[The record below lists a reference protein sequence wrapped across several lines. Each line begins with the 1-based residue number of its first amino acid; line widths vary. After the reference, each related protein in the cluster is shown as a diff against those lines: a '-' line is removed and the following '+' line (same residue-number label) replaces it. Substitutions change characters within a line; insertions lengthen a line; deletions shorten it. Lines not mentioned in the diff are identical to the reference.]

1 MQFAGIASSPK
12 VSGST
17 NGSSKARSSTGHA
30 VPGPGPG
37 AQQQQQQQTQGSHS
51 FAAALRNLAQ
61 QSVPGT
67 NETAQSPAADSV
79 KRDSG
84 RLDLLVNRC
93 GCFTLDFS
101 TSITTRK
108 TSKTK
113 CRFVWVGG
121 R

>member
-37 AQQQQQQQTQGSHS
+37 AQQHQQTQGSHS

-61 QSVPGT
+61 QSVPGI
-67 NETAQSPAADSV
+67 NETAQSPADSV

-84 RLDLLVNRC
+84 RLNLAVKCVLYVQ
-93 GCFTLDFS
+93 FYS
-101 TSITTRK
+101 TSI
-108 TSKTK
+108 SA
-113 CRFVWVGG
+113 
-121 R
+121 

>member
-1 MQFAGIASSPK
+1 MSLADDLNWKYLRLHVYKHIYIYVNRIEFNLAGIASSPK

-37 AQQQQQQQTQGSHS
+37 AQQSQGSHS

-67 NETAQSPAADSV
+67 NETTGTTTQSSAESV

-84 RLDLLVNRC
+84 
-93 GCFTLDFS
+93 
-101 TSITTRK
+101 K
-108 TSKTK
+108 
-113 CRFVWVGG
+113 
-121 R
+121 

>member
-37 AQQQQQQQTQGSHS
+37 AQHQQTQGSHS

-67 NETAQSPAADSV
+67 NETAQSPADSV

-84 RLDLLVNRC
+84 RLDLAAKWLLYIYV
-93 GCFTLDFS
+93 L
-101 TSITTRK
+101 
-108 TSKTK
+108 
-113 CRFVWVGG
+113 
-121 R
+121 